1 MRVEERVTR
10 PGPGCL
16 IQLLW
21 FLFVGSWL
29 GQLWLLFAWMLN
41 VTIIGLPF
49 GVWMLNRIP
58 QVLLLRPEA
67 HLTTVVRTPDGRIIL
82 RESELPQPPWILRAI
97 WFVLIGWWASLI
109 WLELAWLFCATV
121 ILLPMGLAMFASTP
135 MVVSLRRS

>member
-16 IQLLW
+16 IQLIW
-21 FLFVGSWL
+21 FLFVGCWL
-29 GQLWLLFAWMLN
+29 GQLWLIFAWILN

-58 QVLLLRPEA
+58 QVMLLRPPA
-67 HLTTVVRTPDGRIIL
+67 QLTTVVQTADGRVIL
-82 RESELPQPPWILRAI
+82 RESELPQPPGLLRAL
-97 WFVLIGWWASLI
+97 WFIAIGWWASLI
-109 WLELAWLFCATV
+109 WMELAWLFCATV
-121 ILLPMGLAMFASTP
+121 VLLPVGLGMFASTP